1 MDKLHLNNNI
11 LIEDICFS
19 YENQRKTIFDN
30 YSASFPMEQVS
41 IIMSPSGRG
50 KTTLLNLIAGLLKP
64 SSGSIS
70 IPVDNPRFAA
80 VFQDLRL
87 IENISIKKNIL
98 LVNQA
103 LSDSEIAEALNALG
117 LFCDDKTSAA
127 DKSNY
132 ADIKVAQLSG
142 GEKQRVAIIR
152 ALLSPSDIL
161 LLDEPFSN
169 LDTDSKN
176 KAIKYIKE
184 KTAHKT
190 VLLVTHDEND
200 AKLFNCTINY
210 LT

>member
-19 YENQRKTIFDN
+19 YDNQTKAIFDN
-30 YSASFPMEQVS
+30 YSTSFPTGQVS

-50 KTTLLNLIAGLLKP
+50 KTTLLSLIAGLLKP

-70 IPVDNPRFAA
+70 IPVKSPRFAA

-98 LVNQA
+98 LVNQT
-103 LSDSEIAEALNALG
+103 LSDSEIGEALNALG
-117 LFCDDKTSAA
+117 LFYDDKTSEA

-132 ADIKVAQLSG
+132 ADIKVAKLSG
-142 GEKQRVAIIR
+142 GEKQRVALIR

-169 LDTDSKN
+169 LDTDSKD

>member
-19 YENQRKTIFDN
+19 HDNQMKAIFDN
-30 YSASFPMEQVS
+30 YSASFPMGQVS

-70 IPVDNPRFAA
+70 IPVENPRFAA

-117 LFCDDKTSAA
+117 LFYDDKTSEA

-132 ADIKVAQLSG
+132 ADIKVAKLSG